1 MIGKKKNY
9 FKIRNIGTFKN
20 ANFVGDEDLME
31 KLLEFFFYQDVIS
44 STNFRSHSSS
54 NIDLNIYSTYLKVGL
69 IWEFGN
75 KFYNE

>member
-31 KLLEFFFYQDVIS
+31 KLLEFFFTKMSYHQLSLEPI
-44 STNFRSHSSS
+44 RHR
-54 NIDLNIYSTYLKVGL
+54 I
-69 IWEFGN
+69 
-75 KFYNE
+75 